1 MARSMAGAYAPI
13 TTPFTSD
20 GEVAYDRLTENV
32 VKWAQTP
39 LTGLVVLGS
48 NGEGVFLTEAER
60 RKVLETVRAALP
72 QNKVMIVGTGCEST
86 YATAKQNEVAAQ
98 VGADAVLVITPNYYR
113 SKMDGPAMVRHYTSL
128 ADRSALPVFIYNM
141 PGNTGIDLSAETI
154 LEIAQHPNV
163 VGVKDSSGNVVKMG
177 VVIAAA
183 PAHFKVYAGS
193 ASFLYPG
200 VALGAVGG
208 VMALAN
214 IAPNLCAQL
223 YDLSATG
230 KHEAARDLQLKL
242 IPLNTAVTAGFGIA
256 ALKQGLDWIGYYGG
270 PVRSPLGP
278 LNEAQTA
285 RLRELMVGV
294 GVLPR

>member
-1 MARSMAGAYAPI
+1 MAGAYAPI
-13 TTPFTSD
+13 TTPFTD
-20 GEVAYDRLTENV
+20 GGEVAYDRLADNV
-32 VKWAQTP
+32 AKWAKTP

-60 RKVLETVRAALP
+60 RQVLETVRAALP
-72 QNKVMIVGTGCEST
+72 QSKVMIVGTGCEST
-86 YATAKQNEVAAQ
+86 YATAKQNDIAAE

-113 SKMDGPAMVRHYTSL
+113 SKMDGPAMVRHYTAL
-128 ADRSALPVFIYNM
+128 ADRSSLPVFIYNM

-163 VGVKDSSGNVVKMG
+163 IGVKDSSGNVVKMG
-177 VVIAAA
+177 VVIAGA
-183 PAHFKVYAGS
+183 PTHFKVYAGS

-214 IAPNLCAQL
+214 IAPDLCAQL
-223 YDLSATG
+223 YDLSSG
-230 KHEAARDLQLKL
+230 GQHQAARDLQLKL
-242 IPLNTAVTAGFGIA
+242 IPLNTAVTSGFGIP

-278 LNEAQTA
+278 LNDAQTT
-285 RLRELMVGV
+285 RLRELMKGI
-294 GVLPR
+294 GVLRG

>member
-1 MARSMAGAYAPI
+1 MTKSMAGAYAPI
-13 TTPFTSD
+13 TTPFTAA

-32 VKWAQTP
+32 AKWAQTP

-60 RKVLETVRAALP
+60 RKVLETVRAVLP
-72 QNKVMIVGTGCEST
+72 QNKIMIVGTGCEST
-86 YATAKQNEVAAQ
+86 YATAKQNEIAAH

-128 ADRSALPVFIYNM
+128 ADQSALPVFIYNM

-163 VGVKDSSGNVVKMG
+163 IGVKDSSGNVVKMG
-177 VVIAAA
+177 VVIASA

-214 IAPNLCAQL
+214 IAPDLCAQL
-223 YDLSATG
+223 YTLSAG
-230 KHEAARDLQLKL
+230 GQHEAARDLQLKL

-285 RLRELMVGV
+285 RLRELMVNLA
-294 GVLPR
+294 VLSR

>member
-1 MARSMAGAYAPI
+1 MTKSMAGAYAPI
-13 TTPFTSD
+13 TTPFTAA
-20 GEVAYDRLTENV
+20 GEVVYDRLAENV
-32 VKWAQTP
+32 AKWAATP

-60 RKVLETVRAALP
+60 RTVLETVRAALP

-86 YATAKQNEVAAQ
+86 YATAKQNEVAAHA
-98 VGADAVLVITPNYYR
+98 GADAVLVITPNYYR
-113 SKMDGPAMVRHYTSL
+113 SKMDGPAMVRHFTLL
-128 ADRSALPVFIYNM
+128 ADQSALPVFIYNM

-163 VGVKDSSGNVVKMG
+163 IGVKDSSGNVVKMG
-177 VVIAAA
+177 VVIANA

-200 VALGAVGG
+200 IALGAVGG

-214 IAPNLCAQL
+214 IAPDLCAQL
-223 YDLSATG
+223 YTLSAGG
-230 KHEAARDLQLKL
+230 KHEAARELQLKL

-278 LNEAQTA
+278 LSEAQTA
-285 RLRELMVGV
+285 KLRELMVNLN
-294 GVLPR
+294 VLPH